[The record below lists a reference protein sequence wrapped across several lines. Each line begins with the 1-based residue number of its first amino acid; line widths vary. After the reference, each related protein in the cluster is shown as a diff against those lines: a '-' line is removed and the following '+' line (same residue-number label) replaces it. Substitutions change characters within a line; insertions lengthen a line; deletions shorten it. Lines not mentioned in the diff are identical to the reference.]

1 MAQVT
6 KNMRINEIIEIDA
19 SIFGVLMASGM
30 HCAGCPS
37 AQIET
42 LEEAC
47 YVHGVDADELASK
60 INEHLDNLA
69 N

>member
-1 MAQVT
+1 MTTVT
-6 KNMRINEIIEIDA
+6 KDMKINEIIALKD

-37 AQIET
+37 AQVET

-47 YVHGVDADELASK
+47 YVHGVDVDELVGR
-60 INEHLDNLA
+60 INEHLA
-69 N
+69 S

>member
-1 MAQVT
+1 MTTVT
-6 KNMRINEIIEIDA
+6 KDMKINEIIALND

-37 AQIET
+37 AQVET

-47 YVHGVDADELASK
+47 YVHGVDVDELVAR
-60 INEHLDNLA
+60 INEHLA
-69 N
+69 S